1 MTEPVRAA
9 RPADC
14 ERLAQIDL
22 ESNPSPW
29 NANAIAETLQR
40 AHGLVAQAAEGPITG
55 FVLYSVAADECEILS
70 IAVEPAARRHGI
82 ARMLV
87 GAALVQAARAGAR
100 RCFLEVRASNDAAQA
115 LYAACGFSMDGRR
128 RDYYRE
134 PREDALLLSR
144 ALEGASP

>member
-1 MTEPVRAA
+1 MRAA
-9 RPADC
+9 RAADS

-29 NANAIAETLQR
+29 SASAIAETLQR
-40 AHGLVAQAAEGPITG
+40 AHGLVAQASRGPITG
-55 FVLYSVAADECEILS
+55 FVLFSVAADECEILS

-82 ARMLV
+82 ARALV
-87 GAALVQAARAGAR
+87 GAALRQAARAGAQ

-115 LYAACGFSMDGRR
+115 LYAACGFDVDGRR
-128 RDYYRE
+128 KDYYRE

-144 ALEGASP
+144 ALDGATP